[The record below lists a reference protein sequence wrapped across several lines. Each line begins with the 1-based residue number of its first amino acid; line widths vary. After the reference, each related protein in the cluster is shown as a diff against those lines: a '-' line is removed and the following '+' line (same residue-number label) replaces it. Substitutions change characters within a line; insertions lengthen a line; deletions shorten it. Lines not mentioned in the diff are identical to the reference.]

1 MNLMM
6 VLNNDFE
13 DNSIHFE
20 ELFNSCS
27 TKTKKEVYI
36 TIISTNINA
45 LLINWKNIVY
55 FFKIIFNWSKIQV
68 YKVKKK

>member
-13 DNSIHFE
+13 DNPIHFE

-36 TIISTNINA
+36 TIISTNLNA
-45 LLINWKNIVY
+45 LLIN
-55 FFKIIFNWSKIQV
+55 
-68 YKVKKK
+68 